1 MKSTALPLLLA
12 LALPGSG
19 FAQAGNPSGAYTIT
33 VTLLSSVSS
42 KSRSGSPFSARLEE
56 NVNANGRGLLPKGT
70 LLEGEAFTV
79 RPRRLNRPGSVR
91 LVFRRLHLP
100 GGAVFS
106 ASASLVST
114 SEASIKVDPEGTLHP
129 RLSKKR
135 IAIQL
140 GLTALAAKASDDLA
154 EVAIS
159 GLTPGKARFFGLGG
173 ALGFYLLQK
182 GKDVNVP
189 AGTTLRVAFSRDL
202 QTLLPAMPSPA
213 SVVDSGAEEK
223 NRVDR

>member
-12 LALPGSG
+12 LALPSSG

-56 NVNANGRGLLPKGT
+56 NVTANGRGLLPRGT

-154 EVAIS
+154 ELAIS
-159 GLTPGKARFFGLGG
+159 GLTPGKARCFFGLGG

-202 QTLLPAMPSPA
+202 QTLLPAMHLPA

-223 NRVDR
+223 N